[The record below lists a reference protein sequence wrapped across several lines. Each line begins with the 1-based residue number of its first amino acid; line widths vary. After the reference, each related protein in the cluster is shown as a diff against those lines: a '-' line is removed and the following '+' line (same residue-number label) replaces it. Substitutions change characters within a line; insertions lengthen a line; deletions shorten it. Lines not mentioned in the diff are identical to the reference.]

1 MRKTSWIFLLVLTLS
16 LLSFNTIPSAHAQ
29 EFEPSVGQAGKDV
42 IWVPTPESLVEA
54 MLDAAKVT
62 PADFVMDLGSGDGRI
77 VIAAA
82 KRGAHAMGIEYN
94 PDMVELSKRKAAEAG
109 VSDRAS
115 FVNADIFESDYS
127 KATVITMYLLPNL
140 NLKLRPAL
148 LNLKPGTRIVSH
160 AFTMGD
166 WEADQTITKEGR
178 TAYLWIVPAKVDGLW
193 TWKEKSEPARLQLT
207 QNFQKIEGTLT
218 VNGKSGPIRNAQLRG
233 DLINFSWGEQN
244 YSGRIGPD
252 GIQGEAESQNGKI
265 KWSAARVLQAEK

>member
-16 LLSFNTIPSAHAQ
+16 LLSFNTIPNTNAQ
-29 EFEPSVGQAGKDV
+29 EYEPSVGQAGKDV

-62 PADFVMDLGSGDGRI
+62 SADFVMDLGSGDGRI

-82 KRGAHAMGIEYN
+82 KRGAQAMGIEYN
-94 PDMVELSKRKAAEAG
+94 PDMVKLSKQRAAEAG
-109 VSDRAS
+109 VSDKAS

-127 KATVITMYLLPNL
+127 KATVVTMYLLPNL

-148 LNLKPGTRIVSH
+148 LNLKPGTRIVSNS
-160 AFTMGD
+160 FTMGD
-166 WEADQTITKEGR
+166 WEADQTISKEGR
-178 TAYLWIVPAKVDGLW
+178 TGYLWIVPAKVEGLW
-193 TWKEKSEPARLQLT
+193 TWEEKSEPARLQLT

-218 VNGKSGPIRNAQLRG
+218 VNGNSGPILNAQLRG
-233 DLINFSWGEQN
+233 DLINFSWGKQN
-244 YSGRIGPD
+244 YSGRISPD
-252 GIQGEAESQNGKI
+252 GIQGEAESQNGKT